1 MKIAI
6 HAFDGVTM
14 FHLAVPQLVFA
25 EVGRLEAAP
34 EWTTVL
40 WSTAGETVTTA
51 EGHVLG
57 PVEGPDVLDT
67 ADMLIIPSW
76 PERLPEADA
85 DLVGHL
91 RRAHARGAEIV
102 GLCLGAFAVADTG
115 LLAGRSAVTHWAAME
130 RFSARHPDVAVDTSV
145 LYIDHGDVMTSAGTA
160 SGLDACLHI
169 VRKHLGA
176 AAANRLARTLV
187 VAPHREGGQAQ
198 YIERPVSRAE
208 SDAPIAEV
216 MAWALGD
223 LAAPLHIDALAER
236 ACLSRRG
243 FVRRFREA
251 TGSTPAKWVLD
262 RRLDKARELLE
273 TTSWGVDRIAAH
285 CGFGSEVTLR
295 QNFSARYATT
305 PGRYR
310 RRFRG
315 LNG

>member
-1 MKIAI
+1 MRIAI
-6 HAFDGVTM
+6 HAFDGITM

-25 EVGRLEAAP
+25 EVARLGTAP

-40 WSTAGETVTTA
+40 WSDTGGTVTTS
-51 EGHVLG
+51 EGHTLG
-57 PVEGPDVLDT
+57 PVEGPEALEE

-85 DLVGHL
+85 ALVGRL

-102 GLCLGAFAVADTG
+102 GLCLGAFAVADAG

-130 RFSARHPDVAVDTSV
+130 RFSARHPDIAVDTSV

-160 SGLDACLHI
+160 SGLDACLHL
-169 VRKHLGA
+169 VRKHLGTH
-176 AAANRLARTLV
+176 AANRLARSMV

-198 YIERPVSRAE
+198 YIERPVPRSG

-216 MAWALGD
+216 MAWALGNLD
-223 LAAPLHIDALAER
+223 APLPVDALAER
-236 ACLSRRG
+236 AHLSRRG

-262 RRLDKARELLE
+262 QRLDRARELLE
-273 TTSWGVDRIAAH
+273 TTSWGVDRIASH

-295 QNFSARYATT
+295 QNFNARYATT

-310 RRFRG
+310 RRFSG
-315 LNG
+315 QSG